1 MPMSDSAVSDQAD
14 WSDLPALTCTNPNVD
29 HSRITANWLDDDFL
43 QWSRRQSEA
52 EIVPES
58 DE

>member
-1 MPMSDSAVSDQAD
+1 MPVFDFAASDQAD
-14 WSDLPALTCTNPNVD
+14 WSELPALTSTNPNVGD
-29 HSRITANWLDDDFL
+29 CRITANWLDDDFL
-43 QWSRRQSEA
+43 QWSRRQTEA